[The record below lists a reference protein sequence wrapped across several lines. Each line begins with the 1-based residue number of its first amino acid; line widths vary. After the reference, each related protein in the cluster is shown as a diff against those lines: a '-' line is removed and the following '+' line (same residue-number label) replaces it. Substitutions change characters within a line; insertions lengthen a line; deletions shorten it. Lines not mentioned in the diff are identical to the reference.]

1 MTTFSPV
8 KTVAELLGDLYDAD
22 YQEAFPEVQPPFGVP
37 FGSLALLQLRTPRTK
52 LGKGFLVAADET
64 KDTERYRVQVG
75 LVRGLG
81 PMAFHD
87 RKTLQPWPEG
97 AWYAEGDFIR
107 GPMYGG
113 DRFDVKAPNGALV
126 SFILIEPSDA
136 LAPITGDPLTVTTS

>member
-8 KTVAELLGDLYDAD
+8 KTVAELIGNRYAAE
-22 YQEAFPEVQPPFGVP
+22 YQEAFPDVLPPFGVP
-37 FGSLALLQLRTPRTK
+37 FGSLALLQLRTPKARVGTIIMS
-52 LGKGFLVAADET
+52 DET
-64 KDTERYRVQVG
+64 KDTERYRVQVA
-75 LVRGLG
+75 LVRAVG

-97 AWYAEGDFIR
+97 AWYEAGDFIR